1 MIQSSLIMKELSEI
15 LISLTSLYAGAH
27 KVGIDLLFCVDLL
40 FSITK
45 HIPKI
50 WGDICG

>member
-1 MIQSSLIMKELSEI
+1 M
-15 LISLTSLYAGAH
+15 SLTSSYAGAH
-27 KVGIDLLFCVDLL
+27 KIGIDLLFCVDRLVL
-40 FSITK
+40 FSIAK